1 MTMTQNTLTPDAL
14 AGMAAAFQRAQTAR
28 GTVDA
33 ETSALLRGIDIA
45 NGYRAGRALHE
56 RLMAGGLQPVGRKIG
71 CTNTA
76 TWAKLGIDAPI
87 VAHVYAQTVVHDAG
101 DTVAVPWTTLHA
113 PRIELELAFR
123 LKSTPVPGQSLE
135 ALIDC
140 VEWVAPAIE
149 VVDGHVDPAIGSP
162 ATILCDFGAHASLLL
177 GTPIALAG
185 LPPLTPATFAAIT
198 ATLRVGDAG
207 VGDKILPGGAV
218 NVMGNPL
225 VSLATAIEIAAGLS
239 APIEAGEIVTT
250 GALVGPVALEPGQT
264 WRGRLS
270 FAGRDDLTVGLD
282 A

>member
-1 MTMTQNTLTPDAL
+1 MTMTQKTLTPDAL

-45 NGYRAGRALHE
+45 DGYRAGRALHE
-56 RLMAGGLQPVGRKIG
+56 RLVAGGLRPVGRKIG

-76 TWAKLGIDAPI
+76 TWGKLGIDAPI
-87 VAHVYAQTVVHDAG
+87 VAHVYAQTVVNGAG

-123 LKSTPVPGQSLE
+123 LKATPVAGQSLE

-140 VEWVAPAIE
+140 VDWVAPAIE

-177 GTPIALAG
+177 GEPIALAG
-185 LPPLTPATFAAIT
+185 LPPLTPATFAGIT
-198 ATLRVGDAG
+198 ATLRVGET
-207 VGDKILPGGAV
+207 VLPGGAV

-250 GALVGPVALEPGQT
+250 GALVGPVALEAGQQ